1 MDITLLGYTITS
13 SHISAFLQ
21 VIMIDV
27 ILSGDNAIVI
37 GLAVAGLPPQQRNKI
52 IVYGILAAT
61 VLRILFAG
69 IAVQLLQIIGLTLAG
84 GILLL
89 WVAWKMWREL
99 RAQAKG
105 EGGHDGDTG
114 KPAPKSQREAV
125 TQIIIADLSMSLDN
139 VLAVAGAAREHP
151 YILGFGLVLSIALM
165 AVASKFI
172 ARLLDRYHWIAYIGL
187 LIIGYVAL
195 RMIWDGGYQVIDATG
210 LEAMINGN

>member
-1 MDITLLGYTITS
+1 MDISLFGLTIGAAEV
-13 SHISAFLQ
+13 SAFFQ

-37 GLAVAGLPPQQRNKI
+37 GMAVAGLPTQDRNKI

-61 VLRILFAG
+61 LLRIAFAAV
-69 IAVQLLQIIGLTLAG
+69 AVQLLQIIGLTLAG

-89 WVAWKMWREL
+89 WVSWKMWREL
-99 RAQAKG
+99 RAQAKA
-105 EGGHDGDTG
+105 EKSKDDENAE
-114 KPAPKSQREAV
+114 KPAPKTRREAII
-125 TQIIIADLSMSLDN
+125 QIIMADVSMSLDN

-187 LIIGYVAL
+187 LIIAYVSL
-195 RMIWDGGYQVIDATG
+195 QMIWDGGLQVAPYIPAF
-210 LEAMINGN
+210 NGG